1 MAKKKSNK
9 DGFKITVKY
18 SSMPEEEKRKLLW
31 QCFDILF
38 AGDDKKKQDKEK

>member
-1 MAKKKSNK
+1 MKKKSK
-9 DGFKITVKY
+9 KEEFKITVKY

-31 QCFDILF
+31 QCLDILF